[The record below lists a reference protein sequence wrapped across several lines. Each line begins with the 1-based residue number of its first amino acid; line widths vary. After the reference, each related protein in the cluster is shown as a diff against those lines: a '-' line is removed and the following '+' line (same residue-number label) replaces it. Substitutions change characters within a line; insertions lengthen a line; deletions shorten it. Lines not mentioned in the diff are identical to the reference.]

1 MAEILLR
8 CKGSI
13 GIMVEAEVISPD
25 IFAGK
30 KKEEIEGLLVW
41 QGPKPLPL
49 SDFFDVDVSRARLP
63 EDASPDEISILIEGD
78 VSRVKRIGQGM
89 KSGRIEICGCAG
101 MHLGAEMAGGSI
113 LVRGDA
119 GSWAGMEMRGGLL
132 HILGNGA
139 DHVGSAYRGSWRGMT
154 GGEIQIGGSAR
165 SQLGGGLAGGRIVVA
180 GNVENFCG
188 IRQSGGVILVK
199 GSAVR
204 GAGAEMNGGTIA
216 VCGAIKQFSPGFVEV
231 GREENV
237 LLGDLQLEG
246 WFTKFVGDYALGK
259 NPKGS
264 LYCKGGLE
272 DAGNAQFR

>member
-41 QGPKPLPL
+41 QGQKPLPL
-49 SDFFDVDVSRARLP
+49 SDFFDVDVSGAGLP
-63 EDASPDEISILIEGD
+63 EDARPDEINILIEGD
-78 VSRVKRIGQGM
+78 VSRVKRIGEGM
-89 KSGRIEICGCAG
+89 KSGRIEIHGSAG

-113 LVRGDA
+113 LVQGDA
-119 GSWAGMEMRGGLL
+119 GSWAAREMKGGLL
-132 HILGNGA
+132 HIAGSTV

-154 GGEIQIGGSAR
+154 GGLITIGGNAR
-165 SQLGGGLAGGRIVVA
+165 SQLGGGLAGGQIVVS

-188 IRQSGGVILVK
+188 IRQNGGLITIM
-199 GSAVR
+199 GSAMR
-204 GAGAEMNGGTIA
+204 GTGAEMSGGTIA
-216 VCGAIKQFSPGFVEV
+216 VCGEIRQFSPGFVEA
-231 GREENV
+231 GREENPKQ
-237 LLGDLQLEG
+237 GDVQLEG
-246 WFTKFVGDYALGK
+246 WYAKFTGDFALSK

-264 LYCKGGLE
+264 LYYRE
-272 DAGNAQFR
+272 S

>member
-13 GIMVEAEVISPD
+13 GMMIEAEIIRPD

-30 KKEEIEGLLVW
+30 KREEIEGLLVW
-41 QGPKPLPL
+41 QGAMQLPL
-49 SDFFDVDVSRARLP
+49 AEFFDVDVNQARSP
-63 EDASPDEISILIEGD
+63 EGTGPEETNILIEGD

-89 KSGRIEICGCAG
+89 KAGRIEIHSSAG

-113 LVRGDA
+113 LVQGDA
-119 GSWAGMEMRGGLL
+119 GSWAGMEMKGGRI

-154 GGEIQIGGSAR
+154 GGEIQIDGSAR
-165 SQLGGGLAGGRIVVA
+165 SQLGGGMVGGRIIVA

-188 IRQSGGVILVK
+188 IRQSGGLILVK

-204 GAGAEMNGGTIA
+204 GVGAEMNGGTIA
-216 VCGAIKQFSPGFVEV
+216 VCKAIKQFSPGFVEI

-237 LLGDLQLEG
+237 LLGDIRLEG
-246 WFTKFVGDYALGK
+246 WYVRFAGDYALGK

-264 LYCKGGLE
+264 LYCQEG
-272 DAGNAQFR
+272 